1 MTTPPRT
8 PLQQDPTRMEP
19 TPPFPAQQHGYGC
32 VVVGCEPEQVIVDFG
47 AVIGEG
53 LDKFQLRSLPLK
65 LDHGGDRRVNTRKL
79 ITLAE
84 FTVLNALDCNER
96 RANAFEAGPCLEKF
110 SAQPE
115 RIGRE
120 QIVSCRTFATGI
132 PSWRTT

>member
-1 MTTPPRT
+1 
-8 PLQQDPTRMEP
+8 
-19 TPPFPAQQHGYGC
+19 
-32 VVVGCEPEQVIVDFG
+32 
-47 AVIGEG
+47 
-53 LDKFQLRSLPLK
+53 LK

-120 QIVSCRTFATGI
+120 QIGVGWIVLGVDRPRYGHDIYLVRSRDVYGMTPRLELSPLQIFDATRHSDVI
-132 PSWRTT
+132 KLLR